1 MNRMK
6 EAVAPVFS
14 DITWGAGGSTSDL
27 SMELAIYLQQTGHCA
42 NMHMTCT
49 NIAGSQDP
57 VQDIKKALEMALQ
70 NNVTNIVALR
80 GDPPAGE
87 TEWKTAEGG
96 FSCALDL
103 VKFIRQEFGDKF
115 GISVAGYP
123 EGHPVAITE
132 ITDNDTLSNLSPTE
146 LARSSTRDGKTFT
159 CLDADY
165 AKEMDYLKQKI
176 DAGADFIITQM
187 FFDTAV
193 YHTFVKDCRAIGITV
208 PIVPG
213 LMCINAHAGFV
224 KMTGF
229 CKTRVPPALQ
239 QKMDALQHDKEAVK
253 QFGIDYGVQMCREL
267 LEGTDDPAPVLHFY
281 TLNLEKVV
289 YGVLEQ
295 LNLLANPA
303 VVNESD
309 AASQVATGSAW
320 ARVGDTVE
328 SEFGVGIVEKMDAV
342 TATATVMIEKWLVQG
357 KSNPLVLEKGQYK
370 KVFA

>member
-1 MNRMK
+1 MTRMK
-6 EAVAPVFS
+6 DTVHPVFS

-42 NMHMTCT
+42 NLHMTCT
-49 NIAGSQDP
+49 NIAGSEDP
-57 VQDIKKALEMALQ
+57 VADIKSALDTALR

-103 VKFIRQEFGDKF
+103 VKFIRAEFGNQF

-123 EGHPVAITE
+123 EGHPVAISEVADPASMTDTE
-132 ITDNDTLSNLSPTE
+132 K
-146 LARSSTRDGKTFT
+146 ARCSTRDGKTFT

-165 AKEMDYLKQKI
+165 AKEMAYLKQKV

-187 FFDTAV
+187 FFDTNV
-193 YHTFVKDCRAIGITV
+193 YHQFVKDCRQIGITC

-213 LMCINAHAGFV
+213 LMCINAYAGFC

-229 CKTRVPPALQ
+229 CKSRVPVELQ
-239 QKMDALQHDKEAVK
+239 SKMDALKDDADAIK
-253 QFGIDYGVQMCREL
+253 QFGIDYGATMCRAL
-267 LEGTDDPAPVLHFY
+267 LEGGDEPAPALHFY

-295 LNLLANPA
+295 LNLLEQPA

-320 ARVGDTVE
+320 ARVGDKVESIYGMGTVE
-328 SEFGVGIVEKMDAV
+328 NMDHA
-342 TATATVMIEKWLVQG
+342 TATATVRIESWLMAGRQ
-357 KSNPLVLEKGQYK
+357 NPIAYLQKGQYK